1 MDDLISRQDAIDAC
15 EKNLVDEVSLPDGL
29 YNQGVK
35 NCLTRLRRL
44 PSAQQEPQWIPC
56 SERLPKPYE
65 YCLWTTT
72 DGRVVYHHCDGL
84 FSNYIAWMPLPECYK
99 GEKHETK

>member
-1 MDDLISRQDAIDAC
+1 MIDLIERQVAIDSLN
-15 EKNLVDEVSLPDGL
+15 EVDDGASISTAITVVE
-29 YNQGVK
+29 G
-35 NCLTRLRRL
+35 L
-44 PSAQQEPQWIPC
+44 PSAQPEPQWIPC

-84 FSNYIAWMPLPECYK
+84 FSSYIAWMPLPEPYQE
-99 GEKHETK
+99 GEKNEL